1 MPEQPQPG
9 RFLDVW
15 IQETNTVYRQVP
27 FSVVTDWVQQSRL
40 LPEDRVRSPGAKD
53 WIPVS
58 KMPQVTPYVPK
69 AEPFRADDQA
79 EAMAPVELD
88 VHVGTGHRRHEESDD
103 DPDMIPL
110 IDISLVLLVFFMM
123 TATVAGAGA
132 FLAVPEVTYLSLDYT
147 PDMLWIAVRKDADD
161 PTKYTYAVGKGENGP
176 TAETTWGTLDQTL
189 GELQSMTGDKLYDI
203 RIMADKS
210 LPYATVEDLT
220 LGVERLR
227 PRGADKSHGIRNIR
241 AAVQE
246 KTQQ

>member
-1 MPEQPQPG
+1 MPEPQG

-40 LPEDRVRSPGAKD
+40 LPEDRVRAVGAKE
-53 WIPVS
+53 WVPVA
-58 KMPQVTPYVPK
+58 KMPMMTPYVPK

-79 EAMAPVELD
+79 EAMAPVEMD
-88 VHVGTGHRRHEESDD
+88 VQVGTGRRHHGESDD

-147 PDMLWIAVRKDADD
+147 PDMLWIAVRKDSDD
-161 PTKYTYAVGKGENGP
+161 PNKYVYSVGKGETGP
-176 TAETTWGTLDQTL
+176 TGESTWGSMDQTV
-189 GELQSMTGDKLYDI
+189 GELQSMTQDKLYDV

-210 LPYATVEDLT
+210 LPYHIVEDLT
-220 LGVERLR
+220 VEVEKLR
-227 PRGADKSHGIRNIR
+227 PRGPNKGHGIRGLK

-246 KTQQ
+246 RTQS